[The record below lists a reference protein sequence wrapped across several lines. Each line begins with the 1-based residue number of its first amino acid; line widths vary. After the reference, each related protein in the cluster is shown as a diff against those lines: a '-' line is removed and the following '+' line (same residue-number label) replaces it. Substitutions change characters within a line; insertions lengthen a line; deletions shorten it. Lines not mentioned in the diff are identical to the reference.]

1 MEVNCVKWTSKLLN
15 SIRQGCVCHVSN
27 TEYANYLFAGCL
39 ALRNNGGRHEIL
51 CFLTYLRAFTKFSMI
66 AASTCCRRIHA
77 WLIIL
82 RKMKIYILRGLVNLL
97 NTSTQDQ
104 HLSNL
109 ALNTFSCL
117 LALIP
122 CPMIRISPESSCL
135 RICSKINEHFLKT
148 QSDLSTSL
156 AKTSLIDIESWT
168 ENVKV
173 GLKMSCA
180 NNANVTLIPGLHYK
194 NFNVDVL
201 QNLRNQWKLTWMM
214 QSNVKDNLTCLTLWK
229 SLVDVKSNMT
239 LHQAREFVSSI
250 KFLIDKIPK
259 ESNALVKRKWLEI
272 FNEVLCYGSTLGIQ
286 SDVPSE
292 VSEISHQIV
301 RQAKSIQMEEFVVP
315 QVHLGLGGNR
325 IGNVQL

>member
-1 MEVNCVKWTSKLLN
+1 M
-15 SIRQGCVCHVSN
+15 
-27 TEYANYLFAGCL
+27 
-39 ALRNNGGRHEIL
+39 
-51 CFLTYLRAFTKFSMI
+51 
-66 AASTCCRRIHA
+66 
-77 WLIIL
+77 
-82 RKMKIYILRGLVNLL
+82 KMDSAQIVPLRGSPIFYL
-97 NTSTQDQ
+97 DKE
-104 HLSNL
+104 HLS
-109 ALNTFSCL
+109 
-117 LALIP
+117 
-122 CPMIRISPESSCL
+122 
-135 RICSKINEHFLKT
+135 
-148 QSDLSTSL
+148 
-156 AKTSLIDIESWT
+156 
-168 ENVKV
+168 
-173 GLKMSCA
+173 

-315 QVHLGLGGNR
+315 HVHLGLGGNR